1 MEERETLD
9 KIIHKIKE
17 IQSNAEDAIIS
28 AETMSWADVM
38 KWISKEIEKNRDLKN
53 ILKDVIIDLEE
64 HRKTHSID
72 GLIKEEQKNRQI
84 ALELECKAEYYRS
97 KADNYLKILKEID
110 SCEME
115 D

>member
-1 MEERETLD
+1 MEERNSLD
-9 KIIHKIKE
+9 LTIHKLKE
-17 IQSNAEDAIIS
+17 IQTNSEDTIRS
-28 AETMSWADVM
+28 ADNMSWGDVM
-38 KWISKEIEKNRDLKN
+38 YWISKEIEKNRDLKN

-64 HRKTHSID
+64 HRKTHSIE